1 MFKVNFEN
9 KPVNFPE
16 LASFA
21 KKKKL
26 DHELFLRQAYD
37 QNVLLEENKDL
48 LLSFIESFKEKKNI
62 QSQLYQDIFASFI
75 VGDKFDKTFLEFG
88 ATDGFEYSNS
98 YILEEFIYLISFH
111 FASTL
116 NLLCSIFSF

>member
-1 MFKVNFEN
+1 MFKVDFKN
-9 KPVNFPE
+9 KPTNFPE

-48 LLSFIESFKEKKNI
+48 LASFINSFKGKKNI
-62 QSQLYQDIFASFI
+62 QSQLYQDVFASFI
-75 VGDKFDKTFLEFG
+75 IGDKF
-88 ATDGFEYSNS
+88 
-98 YILEEFIYLISFH
+98 
-111 FASTL
+111 
-116 NLLCSIFSF
+116 